1 MSFNSLF
8 CPFLLYSTFVQFI
21 MSYPREASQS
31 SGDSWQSSKDSTSTL
46 SRGSTAAEI
55 AATRK
60 ADKLTNQDPL
70 SVHTVAPALVVHSFE
85 DVPFTVLLNKF
96 NTVKDHVRTNA

>member
-1 MSFNSLF
+1 
-8 CPFLLYSTFVQFI
+8 

-31 SGDSWQSSKDSTSTL
+31 SGDSWQSSKDITSTL

-70 SVHTVAPALVVHSFE
+70 SVHTVESALVVHSFE
-85 DVPFTVLLNKF
+85 DAPFTVLLNKF
-96 NTVKDHVRTNA
+96 NTVKDHVRISNSRYICFFLFLFASNVCRR